1 MSARSRIGDQ
11 RRPRSSNSCRGI
23 ALIAVVIVIALIT
36 TSALTFALLMQQ
48 SNQTARGYAEQQQS
62 QWAMASAIAQLEALA
77 ARPPAQRSSIENSQ
91 SAAMFLRSIE
101 LQLPSTD
108 LGGLG
113 ALGTAESDWVS
124 NETGVDQTL
133 SSDVTD
139 FLDDPNETFDPTQP
153 GFIIFDWNDGSS
165 NGSNG
170 SNAIGVAPS
179 ATMFAPEFSEGS
191 ELTLRLGWTNESS
204 KLHLSRLLQWEA
216 AGVPVNDLLQRT
228 CGLSPAQADRLLDWM
243 DADDQPR
250 AFGAETSAYAQRGV
264 SYRPANQVPHTVDS
278 LLLIPG
284 FSPRQLY
291 GQRQSTTIRVGD
303 TASGRSESA
312 QALSDF
318 TQSQQAQID
327 RDLQALPDSA
337 GNEVDRSLL
346 VEIGLVGRLT
356 VTSKERHQNPAGQ
369 LKLPLNHPDLQQL
382 FTAVS
387 GRIDPNLATYLCLAR
402 QYGVQEDSVSTPSS
416 SSSSPELALD
426 EIELDFSQP
435 PRVALPSLVSLIDS
449 YVRVPQAEGTFA
461 VVRSPLGVAELQEE
475 FALRV
480 SDVFDELTAAERP
493 VTESRIHWQ
502 LADPQLLMAIPGLT
516 AETRVLLMGPEQW
529 TNSTTGDS
537 STTRL
542 TQQAA
547 TWYRDGVLDRSQ
559 WQILDRELTDGG
571 DVFSAYVGAHAGD
584 YRAFRWGHV
593 IVDASE
599 KRAQQVY
606 YRELLPPPPTV
617 QAVMATLNEITLE

>member
-91 SAAMFLRSIE
+91 SSAMFLRSIE
-101 LQLPSTD
+101 LQLPSAD

-133 SSDVTD
+133 SSDVAD
-139 FLDDPNETFDPTQP
+139 FLDDSNETFDPTQP

-165 NGSNG
+165 NASNF
-170 SNAIGVAPS
+170 SNAVSVAPS
-179 ATMFAPEFSEGS
+179 ATMFAPSFSEGS

-250 AFGAETSAYAQRGV
+250 EFGAETSAYAQRGL
-264 SYRPANQVPHTVDS
+264 SYRTANQVPPTVDS

-303 TASGRSESA
+303 TASDRSESA

-416 SSSSPELALD
+416 SSSSSSPE
-426 EIELDFSQP
+426 
-435 PRVALPSLVSLIDS
+435 
-449 YVRVPQAEGTFA
+449 
-461 VVRSPLGVAELQEE
+461 
-475 FALRV
+475 
-480 SDVFDELTAAERP
+480 
-493 VTESRIHWQ
+493 
-502 LADPQLLMAIPGLT
+502 
-516 AETRVLLMGPEQW
+516 
-529 TNSTTGDS
+529 
-537 STTRL
+537 
-542 TQQAA
+542 
-547 TWYRDGVLDRSQ
+547 
-559 WQILDRELTDGG
+559 
-571 DVFSAYVGAHAGD
+571 
-584 YRAFRWGHV
+584 
-593 IVDASE
+593 
-599 KRAQQVY
+599 
-606 YRELLPPPPTV
+606 
-617 QAVMATLNEITLE
+617 